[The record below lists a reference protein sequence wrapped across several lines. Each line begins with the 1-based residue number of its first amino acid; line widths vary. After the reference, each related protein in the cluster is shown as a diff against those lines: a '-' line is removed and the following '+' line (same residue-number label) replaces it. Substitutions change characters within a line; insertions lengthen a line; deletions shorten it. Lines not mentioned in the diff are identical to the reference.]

1 MKTIYFNGRVYTG
14 ELPLR
19 SAFIVEN
26 GLFSAVGSD
35 EEMLSKCVDRGENCK
50 RIDLGGRFVCAGFN
64 DSHMHLLNY
73 GQSLLSAKLYEH
85 TGSLSAVLDS
95 MRAHLAAFRPENGAW
110 LRGRGWN
117 QDYFTDEKRMPNRYD
132 LDSVST
138 EFPIMI
144 TRACGH
150 CCVVNSKALELCGI
164 TAEAVSPEGGAI
176 GIENGEPDG
185 RLYDNAM
192 EIAFDKMPLPDKAA
206 LKKMIKLA
214 CSALNSYGITS
225 SQTDDYCVFRQI
237 PYETVNEAYRELEEA
252 GELTVRVYE
261 QCNFT
266 ELDELR
272 RFVEEGNMTGKDSEL
287 FKIGPLKLLGDGSLG
302 SRTAHLSVPYIGD
315 EINKGFSLFSKE
327 QFNSLCSYANE
338 KGMQIAVHA
347 IGDACLDS
355 VLDAIEN
362 ALDEHPRTDHRHGI
376 VHCQI
381 SRRDQLER
389 MIRLKL
395 HIYAQSIFLD
405 YDNHIVE
412 KLVPKPLSETSYNW
426 KTLLDGGLTVSNGS
440 DCPVELPDVMK
451 GIECAVTRRSMD
463 GTGPYLLDQAFT
475 VKEAIDSFTINGAIA
490 SFEEGIKGRIA
501 PGQLADFVILDADPY
516 EADKEE
522 LHSIGILKTF
532 LGGREVYSKEKAE
545 LDREQ

>member
-1 MKTIYFNGRVYTG
+1 MKTIFFNGKIYTG
-14 ELPLR
+14 ELPLK

-26 GLFSAVGSD
+26 GRFAAVGSD
-35 EEMLSKCVDRGENCK
+35 EEMLELSETGDEV
-50 RIDLGGRFVCAGFN
+50 IDLDGRFVCAGFN

-73 GQSLLSAKLYEH
+73 GQSLLSARLYEN
-85 TGSLSAVLDS
+85 TESLSAVLDC
-95 MRAHLAAFRPENGAW
+95 MRAHLAAFPPENGAW

-117 QDYFTDEKRMPNRYD
+117 QDYFSDEKRMPNRYD

-138 EFPIMI
+138 EIPIMI

-150 CCVVNSKALELCGI
+150 CCVVNSKALEICGI
-164 TAEAVSPEGGAI
+164 TAETVSPEGGAI
-176 GIENGEPDG
+176 GMENGEPDG

-192 EIAFDKMPLPDKAA
+192 ELAFDRMPIPDKNRLKQMIRLAA
-206 LKKMIKLA
+206 K
-214 CSALNSYGITS
+214 ALNGFGITS
-225 SQTDDYCVFRQI
+225 AQTDDYCVFRQI

-266 ELDELR
+266 ELDELK
-272 RFVEEGNMTGKDSEL
+272 RFIESSNMTGKGSEL
-287 FKIGPLKLLGDGSLG
+287 FKIGSLKLLGDGSLG

-315 EINKGFSLFSKE
+315 AENRGFSLFTKE

-338 KGMQIAVHA
+338 TGMQIAVHA

-362 ALDEHPRTDHRHGI
+362 ALKENPRSDHRHGI

-381 SRRDQLER
+381 SRRDQLDR

-412 KLVPKPLSETSYNW
+412 KLVPKPLSDTSYNW

-463 GTGPYLLDQAFT
+463 GTGPYLPEQAFS
-475 VKEAIDSFTINGAIA
+475 VKEALDSFTTAGARA
-490 SFEEGIKGRIA
+490 SFEENIKGGIA
-501 PGQLADFVILDADPY
+501 PGLLADFVILAQDPF
-516 EADKEE
+516 ETEPNE
-522 LHSIGILKTF
+522 LHSISVEKTF
-532 LGGREVYSKEKAE
+532 LGGEEVFSK
-545 LDREQ
+545 QHS

>member
-35 EEMLSKCVDRGENCK
+35 DEMLSKCVERGENCK

-85 TGSLSAVLDS
+85 TGSLSAVLEC
-95 MRAHLAAFRPENGAW
+95 MRAQLEAFPPENGAW

-117 QDYFTDEKRMPNRYD
+117 QDYFSDEKRMPNRYD

-138 EFPIMI
+138 EVPIMI

-150 CCVVNSKALELCGI
+150 CCIVNSKALEICGI
-164 TAEAVSPEGGAI
+164 TAETVSPEGGAI
-176 GIENGEPDG
+176 GMENGEPDG

-192 EIAFDKMPLPDKAA
+192 DVAFDKMPLPDKTQLKQMIRLAA
-206 LKKMIKLA
+206 K
-214 CSALNSYGITS
+214 ALNGYGITS
-225 SQTDDYCVFRQI
+225 AQTDDYCVFRQI
-237 PYETVNEAYRELEEA
+237 AFETVNEAYRELEEA

-261 QCNFT
+261 QANFT
-266 ELDELR
+266 ELDELK
-272 RFVEEGNMTGKDSEL
+272 RFVESGNMTGKGSEL

-315 EINKGFSLFSKE
+315 AENRGFSLFTKE

-338 KGMQIAVHA
+338 NGMQIAVHA

-355 VLDAIEN
+355 VLDALEN
-362 ALDEHPRTDHRHGI
+362 ALNEHPRSDHRHGI

-381 SRRDQLER
+381 SRPDQLER

-440 DCPVELPDVMK
+440 DCPVELPDVMN

-463 GTGPYLLDQAFT
+463 GTGPYLIDQAFSI
-475 VKEAIDSFTINGAIA
+475 KQALDSFTTAGARA
-490 SFEEGIKGRIA
+490 SFEENIKGRIA
-501 PGQLADFVILDADPY
+501 QGQLADFVILSQDPF
-516 EADKEE
+516 EIEPNE
-522 LHSIGILKTF
+522 LHSISIEKTF
-532 LGGREVYSKEKAE
+532 LGGVEVFSK
-545 LDREQ
+545 QHH

>member
-1 MKTIYFNGRVYTG
+1 MKIIYFNGKVYTG
-14 ELPLR
+14 ELPLAE
-19 SAFIVEN
+19 AFAVED
-26 GLFSAVGSD
+26 GRFTAVGTNA
-35 EEMLSKCVDRGENCK
+35 EMLALADSSCET
-50 RIDLGGRFVCAGFN
+50 IDLLGRFVCAGFN

-85 TGSLSAVLDS
+85 TGSLSAVLEC
-95 MRAHLAAFRPENGAW
+95 MRAQLEAFPPENGAW

-117 QDYFTDEKRMPNRYD
+117 QDYFSDEKRMPNRYD

-138 EFPIMI
+138 EVPIMI

-150 CCVVNSKALELCGI
+150 CCIVNSKALEICGI
-164 TAEAVSPEGGAI
+164 TAETVSPEGGAI
-176 GIENGEPDG
+176 GMENGEPDG

-192 EIAFDKMPLPDKAA
+192 DIAFDKMPLPDKTQLKQMIRLAA
-206 LKKMIKLA
+206 K
-214 CSALNSYGITS
+214 ALNGYGITS
-225 SQTDDYCVFRQI
+225 AQTDDYCVFRQI
-237 PYETVNEAYRELEEA
+237 AFETVNEAYRELEEA

-266 ELDELR
+266 ELDELK
-272 RFVEEGNMTGKDSEL
+272 RFVESGNMTGKGSEL

-302 SRTAHLSVPYIGD
+302 SRTAHFSVPYIGD
-315 EINKGFSLFSKE
+315 EENRGFSLFTKE

-338 KGMQIAVHA
+338 NGMQIAVHA

-355 VLDAIEN
+355 VLDALEN
-362 ALDEHPRTDHRHGI
+362 ALNEHPRSDHRHGI

-381 SRRDQLER
+381 SRPDQLER

-463 GTGPYLLDQAFT
+463 GTGPYLIDQAFSI
-475 VKEAIDSFTINGAIA
+475 KQALDSFTTAGARA
-490 SFEEGIKGRIA
+490 SFEENIKGGIE
-501 PGQLADFVILDADPY
+501 PGYLADFVILSQDPF
-516 EADKEE
+516 ETEPCE
-522 LHSIGILKTF
+522 LHSISIEKTF
-532 LGGREVYSKEKAE
+532 LGGVEVFSK
-545 LDREQ
+545 QHH